1 MRRLP
6 AKEDESKPVFNV
18 DDEKVGI
25 VTEIKD
31 GTAYVDPH
39 PSLLTEYKMLLGWK
53 DDSKEIYPLPKE
65 AIAEITDK
73 EVRLQTRDSEHEDD

>member
-6 AKEDESKPVFNV
+6 EKDDEGKPVFNV

-25 VTEIKD
+25 VTEVKN

-39 PSLLTEYKMLLGWK
+39 PSLVNEYKMLLGWK
-53 DDSKEIYPLPKE
+53 DDSKEIYPLPKD

-73 EVRLQTRDSEHEDD
+73 EVRLQTRDSAHKDD